1 MTLQLV
7 VLAAGLGTR
16 YGGGGMKQLEGVG
29 PHGATLMEYSL
40 FDARR
45 AGFDDVIFIIRP
57 DMQDAFQDFAGRFAG
72 RMAWQTAL
80 QGLEDVPRGVT
91 VPAGRTKPWGTAH
104 AVLAAAPAITSS
116 FAVLNADDFYGA
128 EAFAAL
134 APFLRAPAAL
144 RPASFALVGYRLEDT
159 LSDAGPVNRAVCH
172 IDGAGWLQDI
182 EEAINIDR
190 ASGLE
195 AIVSMNLWGFT
206 PALFDLLRIGLDRF
220 FERPDALGGEFLLPT
235 VIRQAIAGGDCRV
248 KVLEPGSRWFG
259 ITHQADRPGVEA
271 ELRALV
277 AAGRYPERLW
287 A

>member
-45 AGFDDVIFIIRP
+45 AGFDDVVFIIRP
-57 DMQDAFQDFAGRFAG
+57 DMQDAFRDFAGRLAG
-72 RMAWQTAL
+72 RIAWRTAL
-80 QGLEDVPRGVT
+80 QRLEDVPRGVT
-91 VPAGRTKPWGTAH
+91 VPAGRAKPWGTAH

-134 APFLRAPAAL
+134 AAFLRAPAAL

-159 LSDAGPVNRAVCH
+159 RSDAGPVNRGVCH

-190 ASGLE
+190 ASDLE

-206 PALFDLLRIGLDRF
+206 PALFDLLRAGLDRF
-220 FERPDALGGEFLLPT
+220 FASPDTLRGEFLLPT